1 MKSFLITGATGFVGK
16 SLYRELLLKG
26 HSVRVA
32 VRQVSDDL
40 NSIVVGNIDQNT
52 DWHAALNNVQVV
64 IHLAARV
71 HVMHDTA
78 DDPLREFRR
87 VNTAGTE
94 KLARAAAAA
103 GAKRLVYVSS
113 IKVNGEATVDKIF
126 TEADLPCPQDPY
138 GISKFEAEQALKKV
152 SQETGLDIVVIRPPL
167 IYGAG
172 VKGNFEQMLRFL
184 SKGIPLPL
192 SLIKNQ
198 RSLVYIGNLVDALI
212 TCAVHPAAAGQTYL
226 LSDGDDIS
234 TPDLLRELGKGLGC
248 PAWLLPCPPGIL
260 KFVGSVTGRSDQIER
275 LLGSLQVDSGKIRR
289 ELNWTPPY
297 TVQQGLHATA
307 EWYRTTYL

>member
-1 MKSFLITGATGFVGK
+1 MNKFLVTGATGFVGK
-16 SLYRELLLKG
+16 ALCQELIRQG
-26 HSVRVA
+26 HSVRA
-32 VRQVSDDL
+32 ATRQADDDV
-40 NSIVVGNIDQNT
+40 NSVVVGNIDEKT
-52 DWHAALNNVQVV
+52 DWTQALKNVGIV

-78 DDPLREFRR
+78 LDPLNEFRR

-94 KLARAAAAA
+94 NLARAAAAA
-103 GAKRLVYVSS
+103 GVKRLVYVSS
-113 IKVNGEATVDKIF
+113 IKVNGEATGDKIF
-126 TEADLPCPQDPY
+126 TEAAPPCPQDPY
-138 GISKFEAEQALKKV
+138 GISKFEAEQVLKKV
-152 SQETGLDIVVIRPPL
+152 SQETGLEIVVIRPPL

-172 VKGNFEQMLRFL
+172 VKGNFAQMLRFL

-198 RSLVYIGNLVDALI
+198 RSLLYLGNLVDALI
-212 TCAVHPAAAGQTYL
+212 ACATHPNAVGQTYL
-226 LSDGDDIS
+226 VSDGEDIA
-234 TPDLLRELGKGLGC
+234 TPDLLRELGIDLGC
-248 PAWLLPCPPGIL
+248 PARLLPCPSGLL
-260 KFVGSVTGRSDQIER
+260 KFAGKISGKSDQIER